1 MDAILFFHRASVMRT
16 RLAARMML
24 LDVLNPSVDLM
35 PLAGNDEMA
44 YQWFD
49 SANPKHDRFFLIS
62 SDVVCSQ
69 PLRERF
75 GDEYHRKFAH
85 HGRVVRPWSNEPF
98 DGTPDRDWEQF
109 EDSDTAELYPYLR
122 GIVPVTVVMLSHDA
136 IFNFT
141 QLYKSIPAFKA
152 MRPEL
157 RLGTLACMAG
167 YLGNAD

>member
-75 GDEYHRKFAH
+75 GDAYHRKFSH
-85 HGRVVRPWSNEPF
+85 HGRVVLPWSNELF
-98 DGTPDRDWEQF
+98 EGTPERDWEQF
-109 EDSDTAELYPYLR
+109 EDSDAAELYPYLR
-122 GIVPVTVVMLSHDA
+122 GIVPASMVMFSHDA
-136 IFNFT
+136 LFNCVQIWKT
-141 QLYKSIPAFKA
+141 KPAFKNLKS
-152 MRPEL
+152 EL
-157 RLGTLACMAG
+157 RIGTLACMAG
-167 YLGNAD
+167 YL